1 MNPSNRD
8 GWPPQPSSG
17 QPGHLPMNDP
27 GQSQQ
32 HRPFGGF
39 GQPSGQS
46 LPALAGL
53 SQSSPMQPMQNPPP
67 SHAQQQQPQ
76 QLIGPNHPSQAHQG
90 PGYPLP
96 GLGHTAPHQ
105 PQPPPL
111 NLELERELRERD
123 MREREIRERQRQHDD
138 AAQRE
143 RELRDREQRERMQ
156 REQSQAQHSNTN
168 GSVPMYQ
175 PVATRVPATIHGP
188 NGLLANHAAVVSP
201 NTPNSSLSAPNGPNA
216 IFGNGP
222 SATDGV
228 SRPIPQQ
235 NGTSAAQ
242 QQQQQMLGF
251 VAPSIAHQLP
261 GAVAGVPQ
269 GQQPILNDA
278 LSYLDQVKVQFVEQE
293 GVYNR
298 FLDIMKDFKS
308 QTIDTPG
315 VIERVVTLFA
325 GHPNLIQG
333 FNTFLPP
340 GYSIECGSGDDANI
354 IRVMTP
360 MGSVLQMMPAPYQ
373 PPELSNGTNGV
384 NGAGAAGRQDYDQS
398 ARIGSSLWRQQAELG
413 ANRPEMVSPS
423 GRVLAHPAMGQQ
435 PANPATQNGQ
445 ADSLVH
451 QGQSQ
456 RDQQVAA
463 ANAAAI
469 AHQQEQRGVSH
480 LSNAVSAATNGDQ
493 SGRQAAIQTSPL
505 DEQATALNPVT
516 AAINGV
522 GGAVQAP
529 GTEKRGPVEFN
540 HAISYVNKIKN
551 RFASEP
557 DIYKSFLEILQTY
570 QRESKPIQD
579 VYAQVTHLFN
589 SAPDLLEDFKQFL
602 PESAAQAKA
611 QAAARQAAEDAAIL
625 SHVRGDAYPSGA
637 QNAQAQATSSGHRSE
652 MKLPPVGNFVVPPS
666 ASKEGKKR
674 RGGALTQ
681 GTLNGGSG
689 QASSSILDTGG
700 SASGAGTR
708 ASVVPAGNASKQS
721 FGMTQQGQ
729 KRKQPE
735 DANNLF
741 FKRAKIT
748 HTKPTAQSEMPP
760 STASPT
766 LTPALPQPLPP
777 TSSERTDNDELAFF
791 DRAKKFISNKQTF
804 NEFLKLCN
812 LFTQD
817 LINKNVLVHKASSFI
832 GGSAD
837 LMTWFKNFV
846 GYEGKDEVIENNAKV
861 LSGRVTLSNC
871 RGLGPSY
878 RLLPKRERMKVC
890 SGRDEMCH
898 QVLNDEW
905 ASHPTWA
912 SEDSGFQAHRKNM
925 FEEGLH
931 RIEEERHDYD
941 FNIEATLR
949 TIQLLEPIAQ
959 QISLMNDEER
969 KAFKLSPGIGGQSE
983 TIYKRVIKK
992 IYDRERGQRVI
1003 DDLFEHPCAVVPVI
1017 LFRMKQKA
1025 EEWKGSQR
1033 EWEKVWRE
1041 QTQKMF
1047 FKSLDHQGLS
1057 AKQHDRKQFMSKT
1070 LMVEIQ
1076 TKYEEQKRQRIVRWN
1091 VVPKYQ
1097 FQYSF
1102 DDIDVIHDACHLLL
1116 TFIELSTSNVL
1127 ERQKLEIFFKEF
1139 VPLFFGLDSDK
1150 FVRQMKDIYEPS
1162 TVEEEVENESPAP
1175 EEVSTTR
1182 GRRAANGKKP
1192 DLLRGVLERGRTGK
1206 ASRKDSAMRESKET
1220 SPSPDVGMPTDD
1232 DVGGPAESGAENA
1245 TDLVADKWINHP
1257 SMGSIRNRTN
1267 QPNIQ
1272 PNEPYKRDTYHMYCN
1287 LNVYCFFRMF
1297 EILYERLRYIKENE
1311 KQVHED
1317 VSRAKAPK
1325 PALELRLID
1334 KTPQDFF
1341 SDTSANANYYYQILG
1356 MCEDVVKGELD
1367 MGQLEDTLR
1376 RFYMA
1381 NGWQLY
1387 GFDKMLAAVVRF
1399 ATLILVSDAK
1409 DNKSNDI
1416 VQLFL
1421 KDREKEE
1428 TTHAN
1433 ELAYRKQVEKLTKEG
1448 DIYRITFH
1456 QPTMKAMLQIFKRDN
1471 PTFENDDLT
1480 DEAKWS
1486 YYISSYCMVEPT
1498 EGVPLSRC
1506 RVPFLKRNLP
1516 KKSSTEDEDTQG
1528 SILDSTISRENLVVR
1543 ISVNSYK
1550 ILYDQ
1555 DTEDFFAKKEWP
1567 SIESEEVKQS
1577 KEKRRNM
1584 FVEKFVTNPKW
1595 ITEMG
1600 AADVEALVVNY
1611 RKLVQGK
1618 GGEKAEKVD
1627 AEDEDMADT
1636 I

>member
-1 MNPSNRD
+1 MEKARRD
-8 GWPPQPSSG
+8 QEYELVTDFG
-17 QPGHLPMNDP
+17 L
-27 GQSQQ
+27 QQ
-32 HRPFGGF
+32 
-39 GQPSGQS
+39 
-46 LPALAGL
+46 
-53 SQSSPMQPMQNPPP
+53 
-67 SHAQQQQPQ
+67 
-76 QLIGPNHPSQAHQG
+76 
-90 PGYPLP
+90 
-96 GLGHTAPHQ
+96 
-105 PQPPPL
+105 
-111 NLELERELRERD
+111 
-123 MREREIRERQRQHDD
+123 
-138 AAQRE
+138 
-143 RELRDREQRERMQ
+143 
-156 REQSQAQHSNTN
+156 
-168 GSVPMYQ
+168 
-175 PVATRVPATIHGP
+175 
-188 NGLLANHAAVVSP
+188 
-201 NTPNSSLSAPNGPNA
+201 
-216 IFGNGP
+216 
-222 SATDGV
+222 
-228 SRPIPQQ
+228 
-235 NGTSAAQ
+235 
-242 QQQQQMLGF
+242 
-251 VAPSIAHQLP
+251 
-261 GAVAGVPQ
+261 
-269 GQQPILNDA
+269 DA

-373 PPELSNGTNGV
+373 PPPELSNGTNGI
-384 NGAGAAGRQDYDQS
+384 NGAGAASRQDYHDQPS
-398 ARIGSSLWRQQAELG
+398 RIGSSVWRQQVEQGASMAEMG
-413 ANRPEMVSPS
+413 SPN
-423 GRVLAHPAMGQQ
+423 GRALAHSVMGQQ
-435 PANPATQNGQ
+435 TVNPAIANGQ
-445 ADSLVH
+445 IDGSVA

-456 RDQQVAA
+456 HDQQAAA

-469 AHQQEQRGVSH
+469 AHQQEQRGVSQ
-480 LSNAVSAATNGDQ
+480 LSNAVSAATNGTQ
-493 SGRQAAIQTSPL
+493 PGRQAVVQASPS
-505 DEQATALNPVT
+505 DEQAAALNPVNT
-516 AAINGV
+516 AVNGA
-522 GGAVQAP
+522 GGTAQVP
-529 GTEKRGPVEFN
+529 GLEKRGPVEFN

-625 SHVRGDAYPSGA
+625 SHVRGDPYSSGA
-637 QNAQAQATSSGHRSE
+637 PNSHSQATPSGHRSE

-681 GTLNGGSG
+681 GTSNGGPG

-700 SASGAGTR
+700 SAGVAGTR
-708 ASVVPAGNASKQS
+708 ASAVPGGNASKRLLKMAQS
-721 FGMTQQGQ
+721 GQ
-729 KRKQPE
+729 KRNVPE
-735 DANNLF
+735 DEEPNDANDVSL
-741 FKRAKIT
+741 KRAKT
-748 HTKPTAQSEMPP
+748 HHTKPTALAEAPP
-760 STASPT
+760 AAVSPT
-766 LTPALPQPLPP
+766 LTPALPEPLPP
-777 TSSERTDNDELAFF
+777 TSTERTDNDELAFF
-791 DRAKKFISNKQTF
+791 DRAKKFISNKQTY

-817 LINKNVLVHKASSFI
+817 LINRNVLVHKASSFI
-832 GGSAD
+832 GGSSD
-837 LMTWFKNFV
+837 LMNWFKAFV
-846 GYEGKDEVIENNAKV
+846 GFDGKDEVIENNARV

-878 RLLPKRERMKVC
+878 RLLPKRERMKQC

-941 FNIEATLR
+941 FNIEAALR
-949 TIQLLEPIAQ
+949 TVQLLEPIAQ
-959 QISLMNDEER
+959 QILLMNDEDR

-992 IYDRERGQRVI
+992 LYDRERGQHVI

-1017 LFRMKQKA
+1017 LARMKQKA
-1025 EEWKGSQR
+1025 EEWKAGQR

-1076 TKYEEQKRQRIVRWN
+1076 TKYEEQKRMRIIRGAI
-1091 VVPKYQ
+1091 VPKYQ
-1097 FQYSF
+1097 FEYSF
-1102 DDIDVIHDACHLLL
+1102 DDTDVIRDACHLLL
-1116 TFIELSTSNVL
+1116 TYIEHSTANL
-1127 ERQKLEIFFKEF
+1127 AERQKLEIFVKEF

-1150 FVRQMKDIYEPS
+1150 FVQHMKDIYEP
-1162 TVEEEVENESPAP
+1162 TRVDEEIEDETPAP
-1175 EEVSTTR
+1175 EEVSAPR

-1206 ASRKDSAMRESKET
+1206 PSRKDKEGSAMQESKET
-1220 SPSPDVGMPTDD
+1220 SPSPDVGQPADD
-1232 DVGGPAESGAENA
+1232 NVGGPVDSGTANA
-1245 TDLVADKWINHP
+1245 TELVADKWINHP
-1257 SMGSIRNRTN
+1257 STSSIRNRTL
-1267 QPNIQ
+1267 QPKVQ
-1272 PNEPYKRDTYHMYCN
+1272 PDEPYKRDTYHMYCN

-1297 EILYERLRYIKENE
+1297 EILYERLRYVKENE
-1311 KQVHED
+1311 KNVHED
-1317 VSRAKAPK
+1317 VRRLKMSK
-1325 PALELRLID
+1325 PALELRLVD

-1341 SDTSANANYYYQILG
+1341 SDTSVNTSYYNQILV
-1356 MCEDVVKGELD
+1356 MCEEVIKGELD

-1376 RFYMA
+1376 RFYLA

-1387 GFDKMLAAVVRF
+1387 SFDKMLAAVVRPVS
-1399 ATLILVSDAK
+1399 AILTSDAK
-1409 DNKSNDI
+1409 DKSNDI

-1421 KDREKEE
+1421 KDRDKEE

-1448 DIYRITFH
+1448 DIYRITLH
-1456 QPTMKAMLQIFKRDN
+1456 QPTRKAMLQIFKRDN

-1480 DEAKWS
+1480 AEAKWS
-1486 YYISSYCMVEPT
+1486 YYISSYCMIEPT
-1498 EGVPLSRC
+1498 EGVPLNRIQ
-1506 RVPFLKRNLP
+1506 VPFLKRNLP
-1516 KKSSTEDEDTQG
+1516 KKSSIDDEESQD
-1528 SILDSTISRENLVVR
+1528 SILDSSISRENLIVR

-1555 DTEDFFAKKEWP
+1555 DTEDFFAKANWP
-1567 SIESEEVKQS
+1567 FAIEESQEVKQI
-1577 KEKRRNM
+1577 KEKRKNT
-1584 FVEKFVTNPKW
+1584 FKDKFVSNPKW
-1595 ITEMG
+1595 MTELEAG
-1600 AADVEALVVNY
+1600 RVESLMNDY
-1611 RKLVQGK
+1611 QIFINGK
-1618 GGEKAEKVD
+1618 KNGNQEIEKKNGD
-1627 AEDEDMADT
+1627 DT
-1636 I
+1636 TETV